1 MPRDVQI
8 ESERARI
15 SRAIWGVFTT
25 MVIMVATFLV
35 WRYVS
40 LTIEGLRNE
49 SYENEITFITD
60 EVQSRVNFMVDTL
73 YNLRGMITVGD
84 VDSEKW
90 RNYFLSTAIE
100 DRYPDYFSFAYV
112 DIVDKNEAAA
122 YENRIRTAE
131 KNNPSYKSFFV
142 FPKTDNAQTY
152 PIRLLHTFD
161 QDISLLLGYDVGSS
175 PAVSGAVVESVRT
188 SGPVMSGL
196 TYLKLVIPSSD
207 KTGYVVAMPIYSDV
221 SAMELSIDQ
230 RNRLLTNFV
239 GVWIDS
245 ERLFGDLSTVIED
258 ENPALAYDVY
268 DGSVLISKGI
278 EGNQNNLYE
287 REVTLLNKNFRMV
300 FSGKSDYKLTFFQE
314 NLPMFTLATG
324 LVVILMWYG
333 TLISI
338 LTARKRA
345 EELANTAT
353 KDLKKFK
360 MAVDGV
366 SDHVIITD
374 SDGTIIYANKG
385 AERITGYSVKEMLGK
400 RPSLWGGQ
408 MPEGFYEK
416 MWKTIKV
423 QKKPFSGQLTN
434 KRKSGDVYEAEIN
447 ISPILNEKGDLIYF
461 IGIERDITRTKALD
475 RMKTEFISLASHQLR
490 TPLSAVKWFGRMLLA
505 GDAGKLTKLQEEYI
519 DKINSSNEREIR
531 LVNSLLNISRIES
544 GRISIVPKPTDMKE
558 LVENVVTDTGISEDK
573 KTSEIKVDIEE
584 DLPLLNIDPDL
595 IRHVY
600 MNLVTNAVRYSGKR
614 GKVNVQVKTKGRYLF
629 SVIEDSGIG
638 IPTSEQGRIFDRFFR
653 AANAMKRETE
663 GTGLGLYLAK
673 TIVESSGG
681 KIWFKSK
688 ENVGTTFYFTLPLS
702 GMKAKKGEVTLAK

>member
-207 KTGYVVAMPIYSDV
+207 KMGYVVAMPIYSDV

-300 FSGKSDYKLTFFQE
+300 FSGRSDYKLTFFQE
-314 NLPMFTLATG
+314 NLPMFTLAIG

>member
-122 YENRIRTAE
+122 YENRIRAAE
-131 KNNPSYKSFFV
+131 KNDPSYKSFFV

-300 FSGKSDYKLTFFQE
+300 FSGRSDYKLTFFQE

-423 QKKPFSGQLTN
+423 QKKPFNGQLTN

>member
-1 MPRDVQI
+1 VPRDVQI

-423 QKKPFSGQLTN
+423 QKKPFNGQLTN